1 MLIKIISLYLFLAI
15 LSLAYLFVHS
25 FVRGQSQHAKLLGLL
40 SLTLQVYLL
49 GYLLELN
56 VMEFEAMVF
65 WNQIQY
71 FGIPFFPALWFA
83 VSAVYTGR
91 SQWLKGWRGAL
102 VFIVPIL
109 TFFMRLSNDWHHWYY
124 ASMDLVVLDAY
135 TALFLVKGPWYLV
148 QMAYVLITLVACTR
162 FYALRYRKAVG
173 NEKMQFR
180 LLLMASILPYIA
192 LVLVFFN
199 LGDLGIDFTALI
211 LPPCI
216 VLINYALTKY
226 NFLEIKEMARDRVF
240 EDNRLGYLLL
250 SKDMKVV
257 DTNPLGK
264 QLFKQIQ
271 EAKIPLDEWFETK
284 EQRLVKLEPFN
295 KTLALNLTPIESSG
309 YLMAIE
315 DVSEREAILNRLE
328 SLANMD
334 ALTGLNN
341 RRQFFELAGMLY
353 DQADRYPEDL
363 TCLMI
368 DIDHFKDIND
378 LYGHQ
383 AGDEVLRSLANTMI
397 SSFRTT
403 DVIGRIGGEE
413 FAVLLRKSD
422 VDIAILIAERLRIS
436 AEKQAINHE
445 DTIIHITISIGL
457 ALRQSDDGLEDT
469 LRKADN
475 ALYDAK
481 RKGRNQTCIAE

>member
-1 MLIKIISLYLFLAI
+1 
-15 LSLAYLFVHS
+15 
-25 FVRGQSQHAKLLGLL
+25 
-40 SLTLQVYLL
+40 
-49 GYLLELN
+49 
-56 VMEFEAMVF
+56 
-65 WNQIQY
+65 
-71 FGIPFFPALWFA
+71 
-83 VSAVYTGR
+83 
-91 SQWLKGWRGAL
+91 
-102 VFIVPIL
+102 
-109 TFFMRLSNDWHHWYY
+109 
-124 ASMDLVVLDAY
+124 
-135 TALFLVKGPWYLV
+135 
-148 QMAYVLITLVACTR
+148 VLITLVACSR
-162 FYALRYRKAVG
+162 FYALRYRKAEG

-180 LLLMASILPYIA
+180 LLLMSSILPYIA

-199 LGDLGIDFTALI
+199 VGNLGIDFTALI

-216 VLINYALTKY
+216 ALINYALTKY

-250 SKDMKVV
+250 SKDMKIV

-271 EAKIPLDEWFETK
+271 DAKIPLEEWFETK
-284 EQRLVKLEPFN
+284 ENRLVKLDAFN
-295 KTLALNLTPIESSG
+295 KTLSLNMTPIESSG

-334 ALTGLNN
+334 ALTSLNN
-341 RRQFFELAGMLY
+341 RRHFFELAGMIY
-353 DQADRYPEDL
+353 DQANRYPEDL

-368 DIDHFKDIND
+368 DIDYFKGIND
-378 LYGHQ
+378 RYGHQ
-383 AGDEVLRSLANTMI
+383 TGDEVLRSLANTML

-413 FAVLLRKSD
+413 FAVLLRRSD
-422 VDIAILIAERLRIS
+422 VDTAILIAERLRIS
-436 AEKQAINHE
+436 VEKQAINHE
-445 DTIIHITISIGL
+445 DKSIHITISIGL
-457 ALRQSDDGLEDT
+457 ALRQSDEGLEDT

>member
-1 MLIKIISLYLFLAI
+1 
-15 LSLAYLFVHS
+15 
-25 FVRGQSQHAKLLGLL
+25 
-40 SLTLQVYLL
+40 
-49 GYLLELN
+49 
-56 VMEFEAMVF
+56 
-65 WNQIQY
+65 
-71 FGIPFFPALWFA
+71 
-83 VSAVYTGR
+83 
-91 SQWLKGWRGAL
+91 
-102 VFIVPIL
+102 
-109 TFFMRLSNDWHHWYY
+109 
-124 ASMDLVVLDAY
+124 
-135 TALFLVKGPWYLV
+135 
-148 QMAYVLITLVACTR
+148 
-162 FYALRYRKAVG
+162 
-173 NEKMQFR
+173 
-180 LLLMASILPYIA
+180 
-192 LVLVFFN
+192 
-199 LGDLGIDFTALI
+199 
-211 LPPCI
+211 
-216 VLINYALTKY
+216 
-226 NFLEIKEMARDRVF
+226 
-240 EDNRLGYLLL
+240 
-250 SKDMKVV
+250 
-257 DTNPLGK
+257 
-264 QLFKQIQ
+264 
-271 EAKIPLDEWFETK
+271 
-284 EQRLVKLEPFN
+284 
-295 KTLALNLTPIESSG
+295 
-309 YLMAIE
+309 
-315 DVSEREAILNRLE
+315 
-328 SLANMD
+328 MD

>member
-83 VSAVYTGR
+83 VSTVYTGR
-91 SQWLKGWRGAL
+91 SQWLKGWRGVL

-162 FYALRYRKAVG
+162 FYALRYRKAEG

-180 LLLMASILPYIA
+180 LLLMSSILPYIA

-199 LGDLGIDFTALI
+199 VGDLGIDFTALI

-216 VLINYALTKY
+216 ALINYALTKY

-284 EQRLVKLEPFN
+284 EQRLVKLEQLS
-295 KTLALNLTPIESSG
+295 KTLSLNLTPIESSG

-378 LYGHQ
+378 RYGHQ
-383 AGDEVLRSLANTMI
+383 VGDEVLRSLANTMLR
-397 SSFRTT
+397 SFRTT

-436 AEKQAINHE
+436 VEKQAINPA
-445 DTIIHITISIGL
+445 DKIIHITISIGL
-457 ALRQSDDGLEDT
+457 ALRQSDEGLEDT

-475 ALYDAK
+475 ALYKAK
-481 RKGRNQTCIAE
+481 HKGRNQTCIAE